1 MIYAERTSSCINDAN
16 LDITFTI
23 TDPGS
28 DRPLPAVLLLHGFKG
43 FRNWGFFPI
52 AAQVLASHGMI
63 ALRADTSLNGM
74 RGTNDRVVAPEDFAR
89 NTISAELQDLHTLV
103 ASLPQE
109 LGTQW
114 NGTLHI
120 VGHSRGG
127 GLSHVL
133 GRELLGEHQ
142 QRMQLGRLVVW
153 NSIAEWQR
161 WTPRQRDSWLAAG
174 HIDMENT
181 RTGQTLQ
188 MHSTYLVDVEDN
200 EQRFN
205 IQEASRAL
213 IGRLLYIHAEQDV
226 TVSLREIEGLVKVA
240 GCEDRLVTIP
250 QTGHTFGITHPVERI
265 TSAFVSVIE
274 QTADWLTQ

>member
-1 MIYAERTSSCINDAN
+1 MIYAERTSSCINGAN

-23 TDPGS
+23 TDPLFDG
-28 DRPLPAVLLLHGFKG
+28 PLPAVLLLHGFKG
-43 FRNWGFFPI
+43 FRNWGFFPM
-52 AAQVLASHGMI
+52 AAQVLASRGMI

-74 RGTNDRVVAPEDFAR
+74 RGTNDRVVAPEDFAS
-89 NTISAELQDLHTLV
+89 NTISAELLDLHTLV
-103 ASLPQE
+103 ASLSQE
-109 LGTQW
+109 LGTRW

-133 GRELLGEHQ
+133 GRELLHEQ
-142 QRMQLGRLVVW
+142 QPPMQLGRLVVW

-161 WTPRQRDSWLAAG
+161 WTPRQRDSWLTEG
-174 HIDMENT
+174 HIEMENT
-181 RTGQTLQ
+181 RTGQMLQ
-188 MHSTYLVDVEDN
+188 MNSTYLVDIEDN
-200 EQRFN
+200 AQRFD

-213 IGRLLYIHAEQDV
+213 RGRLLYIHAEQDV
-226 TVSLREIEGLVKVA
+226 TVPLREVKGLVKAA
-240 GCEDRLVTIP
+240 GCEDRLVTVP

-265 TSAFVSVIE
+265 TSAFVRVIE